1 MKVHI
6 TEYLDIDLATEQWCC
21 HACGKTLNSARQN
34 YKEACLVAEV
44 PMEEAHPGLV
54 EAGEYSFKPDPD
66 YCRLLEFYCPECGVT
81 IENEFLP
88 PGHPITHEIEPD
100 IDALKRRHGVA

>member
-6 TEYLDIDLATEQWCC
+6 TEYLDVDLVTERWCC
-21 HACGKTLNSARQN
+21 HACGETLNSARQN

-44 PMEEAHPGLV
+44 PWDEVYPRLAESDG
-54 EAGEYSFKPDPD
+54 YSFQPNQA
-66 YCRLLEFYCPECGVT
+66 YCRLLEFYCPGCGVT
-81 IENEFLP
+81 IENEYLP

-100 IDALKRRHGVA
+100 IDALKRRYCVT